1 MVPACSR
8 VTAFCVSQL
17 RPGEREWHMPSF
29 SWRFELL
36 TDVDSKVTRGAEEGQ
51 VATPTSPPED
61 KAAKDSYVENSSTL
75 DGRDAREAGSDAEH
89 EEQVWNWTDRGD
101 RASSSHDSASPFCFS
116 QRSDVYH
123 FGNSRFADNTVV
135 NECGEENEGSEDDG
149 SLDSTGSLGP
159 MNYYG
164 GGEGGEGPQEQDD
177 DLSVF
182 DEMTLG
188 AQGFGGAYEHDLE
201 SID

>member
-1 MVPACSR
+1 M
-8 VTAFCVSQL
+8 
-17 RPGEREWHMPSF
+17 
-29 SWRFELL
+29 
-36 TDVDSKVTRGAEEGQ
+36 
-51 VATPTSPPED
+51 
-61 KAAKDSYVENSSTL
+61 
-75 DGRDAREAGSDAEH
+75 
-89 EEQVWNWTDRGD
+89 
-101 RASSSHDSASPFCFS
+101 
-116 QRSDVYH
+116 
-123 FGNSRFADNTVV
+123 V

-182 DEMTLG
+182 DEMALG

>member
-17 RPGEREWHMPSF
+17 RPGEREWHVPSF

-36 TDVDSKVTRGAEEGQ
+36 TDADSKSTRGAEEGQ
-51 VATPTSPPED
+51 VATPTSPPEE
-61 KAAKDSYVENSSTL
+61 KAAKDFYVENSSNL
-75 DGRDAREAGSDAEH
+75 DGRGARQAGSDAEH
-89 EEQVWNWTDRGD
+89 EEQVWNRTDQSD
-101 RASSSHDSASPFCFS
+101 RASSSHDSASPFCFP

-123 FGNSRFADNTVV
+123 VGNSTFADNTMV

-164 GGEGGEGPQEQDD
+164 GGEGGKGRQEQDD

-182 DEMTLG
+182 DEMALS